1 MATWDATFEAAP
13 DGGNP
18 PSTLDDAIR
27 AHKAA
32 VEERMK
38 NEHTTYSGDST
49 SGTASVDWRHKKG
62 SARAYYQSA
71 APTNQPGTAG
81 AALGSGDDGR
91 LFVDSDTNIGFV
103 WDGSAMQPIRSL
115 DLQDPSGDADV
126 EVDYASDASLL
137 WDESED
143 EFVFNKP
150 LKATSF
156 TFTAGSNFDPATR
169 YFHYAS
175 IGSDTGA
182 DLYSDITGLIPNVG
196 DTLSCTGGLS
206 YDGDFYTLVYVT
218 RSAATTIQ
226 VYGAYNGGLGYSG
239 YYFSVTPTDSNSL
252 GGAIGL

>member
-81 AALGSGDDGR
+81 SGLGSGDDGR
-91 LFVDSDTNIGFV
+91 LFVDSDDDALYV
-103 WDGSAMQPIRSL
+103 WNGTAFEGVAITRVQSLTSDPGSPVAGQIWFRS
-115 DLQDPSGDADV
+115 DL
-126 EVDYASDASLL
+126 
-137 WDESED
+137 
-143 EFVFNKP
+143 
-150 LKATSF
+150 
-156 TFTAGSNFDPATR
+156 
-169 YFHYAS
+169 
-175 IGSDTGA
+175 
-182 DLYSDITGLIPNVG
+182 
-196 DTLSCTGGLS
+196 
-206 YDGDFYTLVYVT
+206 
-218 RSAATTIQ
+218 
-226 VYGAYNGGLGYSG
+226 
-239 YYFSVTPTDSNSL
+239 
-252 GGAIGL
+252 